1 MAMIQTQDLTKT
13 FKARKGAVEAVRGV
27 DLVVNEGE
35 IFGFLG
41 PNGAGKTTTMRMLA
55 TLLQPTSGKATV
67 CGYDL
72 QREPGRVRR
81 QIGYVGQ
88 KGGAEASETGR
99 ENLLLQG
106 RLYGMSKG
114 GAQKRAAELIGKL
127 DLEPFAGRLVRTYS
141 GGQRRRL
148 DIAMGM
154 MHRPR
159 LLFLDE
165 PTTGLDPQSRVR
177 IWDEVRR
184 LRDEG
189 VTIFLMSLIARLREG
204 VVERWRVTPV
214 SRLAMMLGLVA
225 VDLLNLLAQDVLL
238 LGIGLLL
245 GFRPDA
251 GGMLL
256 LMALLLIG
264 GLMMASCSY
273 AIALVL
279 KNESSLSAMVNL
291 FALPLLLLSGV
302 MLPLSL
308 APDILQQ
315 IARANPFAY
324 AITAGRALVGGQLS
338 DTAVMQAFIIFGIA
352 AVLAL
357 FWATRSLRK
366 AAM

>member
-1 MAMIQTQDLTKT
+1 MAMIQTQGLTKT
-13 FKARKGAVEAVRGV
+13 FKARKGSVEAVRGV

-72 QREPGRVRR
+72 QREPGRVRQ

-88 KGGAEASETGR
+88 KGGAEASETGL

-114 GAQKRAAELIGKL
+114 DAQKRAAELSGKL

-165 PTTGLDPQSRVR
+165 PTTGLDPQSRAR

-184 LRDEG
+184 LREEG
-189 VTIFLMSLIARLREG
+189 MTIFLTTHYMDEADGLCDRLAIIDGGKIVSEDTPKVLKQQIAGDIISLGLDLKNGTIGRVTERLRAQPFMRELEQSDHGLQLYVDRGEEVLPEVLRLLDSNGAAVRTVTLARPTLDDVFLRLTGRSLREG
-204 VVERWRVTPV
+204 QN
-214 SRLAMMLGLVA
+214 A
-225 VDLLNLLAQDVLL
+225 
-238 LGIGLLL
+238 
-245 GFRPDA
+245 
-251 GGMLL
+251 
-256 LMALLLIG
+256 
-264 GLMMASCSY
+264 
-273 AIALVL
+273 
-279 KNESSLSAMVNL
+279 
-291 FALPLLLLSGV
+291 
-302 MLPLSL
+302 
-308 APDILQQ
+308 
-315 IARANPFAY
+315 
-324 AITAGRALVGGQLS
+324 
-338 DTAVMQAFIIFGIA
+338 
-352 AVLAL
+352 
-357 FWATRSLRK
+357 
-366 AAM
+366 